1 MSLSKKMENAHL
13 ISSLSKKSK
22 SVPSLL
28 LLSEPNNNIKN
39 NINNNINKEYD
50 RLKIID
56 DEINNKNTEL
66 IKIEN
71 KLNKIK
77 NKEFLI
83 KKEKYELNELSLPY
97 NKKQEILENNKIIKK
112 LNLQNISI
120 NNKIKKISDKADKIE
135 FELVH
140 KRKIERIFGTKRCIK
155 IKNRRK

>member
-28 LLSEPNNNIKN
+28 LLSEPNNNI
-39 NINNNINKEYD
+39 NNNLNKEYD

-77 NKEFLI
+77 NEEFLI

-135 FELVH
+135 F
-140 KRKIERIFGTKRCIK
+140 
-155 IKNRRK
+155 